1 MGRRTNEGMGREK
14 EGGTNENEGGE
25 EKVKDEGGGREEEKR
40 GKRREWKGKGRE
52 KAGGGNGKR
61 GGRGS
66 SSDCTSSRIRKCVFV
81 RTIRTVHTCSSFIFS
96 IYLSLL
102 IPPSLPSFLIP
113 LSN

>member
-1 MGRRTNEGMGREK
+1 MREWEGRRKGERTRTRE
-14 EGGTNENEGGE
+14 GE

-52 KAGGGNGKR
+52 KAGGGDGKG